1 MESEKKRQKLLIK
14 EVYEVKPIKG
24 FKKLDFLVGDQRW
37 GTFSEA
43 LFPYI
48 KAGTEI
54 DADTEVKETQGKD
67 GTTYINRLVTQIYVD
82 GKPVKGRGG
91 FLRGKSPEEIVSIET
106 QVAVKEINAAW
117 IAGKLTDKDA
127 EVVEA
132 RKWWLSKVKR
142 ANQGA
147 EHEKPTGKPAPAK
160 PAEKEK
166 SAEEKKD
173 AQGVDPEW
181 DKLGREEEQGAPGE
195 GRYWDAKDYAP
206 ATLIALQRVC
216 FDRWQMQPKDVLKE
230 LNAARWSD
238 VNILPAEGYQKIAAA
253 RGK

>member
-1 MESEKKRQKLLIK
+1 M
-14 EVYEVKPIKG
+14 
-24 FKKLDFLVGDQRW
+24 
-37 GTFSEA
+37 
-43 LFPYI
+43 
-48 KAGTEI
+48 
-54 DADTEVKETQGKD
+54 
-67 GTTYINRLVTQIYVD
+67 
-82 GKPVKGRGG
+82 
-91 FLRGKSPEEIVSIET
+91 RGKSPEEIVSIET

-117 IAGKLTDKDA
+117 IAGKLTDTDA
-127 EVVEA
+127 EVVEM

-166 SAEEKKD
+166 SAKEKKD
-173 AQGVDPEW
+173 AQGVDAER
-181 DKLGREEEQGAPGE
+181 GREEEQGAPAE
-195 GRYWDAKDYAP
+195 GKYWYAKDYAP
-206 ATLIALQRVC
+206 ATLIDLQRVC

>member
-1 MESEKKRQKLLIK
+1 MEKKRQKLLIK
-14 EVYEVKPIKG
+14 ETYGVKSIGDKG
-24 FKKLDFLVGDQRW
+24 LKKLNFLVGDQRW

-67 GTTYINRLVTQIYVD
+67 GTTYINRVVTQIYVD
-82 GKPVKGRGG
+82 GKPIKGRGG

-147 EHEKPTGKPAPAK
+147 EHVKPSLPQPNE
-160 PAEKEK
+160 PK
-166 SAEEKKD
+166 SAGLITPEQETQITKLSKQLGKKITFTRPPTKEE
-173 AQGVDPEW
+173 AQKMIE
-181 DKLGREEEQGAPGE
+181 KLDLEKATKEFEELGE
-195 GRYWDAKDYAP
+195 H
-206 ATLIALQRVC
+206 
-216 FDRWQMQPKDVLKE
+216 
-230 LNAARWSD
+230 
-238 VNILPAEGYQKIAAA
+238 
-253 RGK
+253 